1 MPQFDSIQHPDYER
15 MLTRWKMARAF
26 SRGGIHV
33 LDPDYPASTGLVGI
47 PRASDTSGNGE
58 DPGLAETGGQYDW
71 ISRQYNSFL
80 WKHQRELDEEFRERQ
95 KRAIHLPLFQ
105 SLGNTFS
112 AGILR
117 KPPKY
122 TNGPPEGQW
131 KAYTENVDMS
141 GTNMD
146 AFRRLALGGGFTY
159 GNVYG
164 LTDRPAFQEGA
175 VSLGEQLERNERPY
189 SYLVT
194 PLEIPDWELNQF
206 GEFVWVRIAQNLYQP
221 RSPGDPPGA
230 VLTQYLVLYQ
240 NGWERYYPEE
250 VLTGETSTG
259 NADGSTNYVAVD
271 GGETTL
277 NRVPLRKLN
286 LSKEGQ
292 RHNMAVE
299 SPLSD
304 ALDADRYT
312 LNGMSELDEMERSQ
326 AFAILF
332 VPGQRRGALDL
343 GAMRAIGGEDAT
355 MAPQYISPGA
365 ELADA
370 KLRRINDKLWAFKQF
385 EGAGRGVAEYSKEER
400 SGEALNIET
409 EDKRNQMA
417 LWSSCLQDFENG
429 LYEDAAGLSG
439 EQDHPV
445 VKYADS
451 FDVKSISAQV
461 QEVVAL
467 AGAGVGMVPRSAA
480 VRVATPIM
488 ERMMRDAGESDE
500 AVEEVRSIMKNYAD
514 ETPMEPQ
521 PVPSQPPRPEN
532 SEGGDA

>member
-1 MPQFDSIQHPDYER
+1 MPEFDSIQHPDYER
-15 MLTRWKMARAF
+15 MYSRWKFARAF

-33 LDPDYPASTGLVGI
+33 LDPDYAASTGLVGI
-47 PRASDTSGNGE
+47 PVVADGDTTGA
-58 DPGLAETGGQYDW
+58 DPGLAETPSQYNW
-71 ISRQYNSFL
+71 FSKKYNSFL
-80 WKHQRELDEEFRERQ
+80 WKHQRELDEEFQERQ
-95 KRAIHLPLFQ
+95 KRAIHVPLFQ
-105 SLGNTFS
+105 SMGNTFS

-122 TNGPPEGQW
+122 VTGPPTGQW
-131 KAYTENVDMS
+131 KVYVNDVDLS

-146 AFRRLALGGGFTY
+146 AYRRLALHGGFTY
-159 GNVYG
+159 GAVYG
-164 LTDRPAFQEGA
+164 VTDRPSFQQEA
-175 VSLGEQLERNERPY
+175 VSLGEQLARNERPY

-194 PLEIPDWELNQF
+194 PLEIPDWEIDTF
-206 GEFVWVRIAQNLYQP
+206 GEFVWVRIAEPLYQP
-221 RSPGDPPGA
+221 RSPGDPPAA
-230 VLTQYLVLYQ
+230 VLTQYRVWYRD
-240 NGWERYYPEE
+240 GWELYWPEE
-250 VLTGETSTG
+250 ALDHDDSNSTPKT
-259 NADGSTNYVAVD
+259 DGSTNYVVVA
-271 GGETTL
+271 GGDSAL
-277 NRVPLRKLN
+277 GRVPIRKLN

-304 ALDADRYT
+304 ALDADRYA

-332 VPGQRRGALDL
+332 VPGQRKGGLDL
-343 GAMRAIGGEDAT
+343 GPMRAIGGEDST

-370 KLRRINDKLWAFKQF
+370 KLRRIEAKLWAFKQF
-385 EGAGRGVAEYSKEER
+385 EGAGRGVAEFSKEER

-429 LYEDAAGLSG
+429 LYEDAADLSG
-439 EQDHPV
+439 EGNHPV
-445 VKYADS
+445 VKYADT

-467 AGAGVGMVPRSAA
+467 AGAGVGMVPRPAA
-480 VRVATPIM
+480 VRVALPIV
-488 ERMMRDAGESDE
+488 ERMMKDAGESDE
-500 AVEEVRSIMKNYAD
+500 SIKTVRDMMIEHADAVPI
-514 ETPMEPQ
+514 EPQ
-521 PVPSQPPRPEN
+521 PVPTQPSQ
-532 SEGGDA
+532 GGLTSV